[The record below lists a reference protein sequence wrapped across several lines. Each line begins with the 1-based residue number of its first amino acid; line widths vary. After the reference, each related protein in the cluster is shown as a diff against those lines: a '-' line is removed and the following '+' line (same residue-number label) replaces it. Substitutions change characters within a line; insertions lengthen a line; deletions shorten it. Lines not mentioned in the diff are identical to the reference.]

1 MKRFTFFAAML
12 LSAFAAEAQQ
22 AIFERHD
29 TRSPQFNDDGTVTL
43 RIKAPEAKKVTVV
56 GDCIERGHGEL
67 RQQDGVWSY
76 TTAQL
81 PAELYSYRFYVDG
94 VETQDA
100 GNIERSRDVR
110 SFMSTFIVSKEEGDK
125 GWLYQNH
132 NVEHGD
138 VAHVW
143 YDSPQL
149 GLKRRMSIYTPP
161 GYDKGKAYPV
171 LYLLHG
177 AGGDEEAWLTLGRTA
192 QIMDNLIALG
202 KAKPMIVVMPNGNA
216 SDDAGPLETGLKAS
230 PISSP
235 KGKDSQ
241 VQSPRSF
248 RKGAGGKAATYE
260 ESFSDVMNYVKKHY
274 KTKKGADNTAI
285 CGLSMGGYH
294 TFRISML
301 NPGTFGYMGLFS
313 AAIRLGGRNQQ
324 KSVEQQFADNP
335 KATAQMKALFDAKP
349 HLYWIAIGKDD
360 FLFQQNVEL
369 RSYLDK
375 MQYPYEYYEN
385 GGGHIWRNWRIYLSM
400 FAQRLF

>member
-1 MKRFTFFAAML
+1 MKRFTFLAAML
-12 LSAFAAEAQQ
+12 LTVFAAEAQQ

-56 GDCIERGHGEL
+56 GDCIEKGHGEL
-67 RQQDGVWSY
+67 KQQDGVWSY

-94 VETQDA
+94 VEAQDA

-110 SFMSTFIVSKEEGDK
+110 SFMSTFIVSKEEGDC

-216 SDDAGPLETGLKAS
+216 SDDAGPLETGLMKKEW
-230 PISSP
+230 P
-235 KGKDSQ
+235 KMS
-241 VQSPRSF
+241 
-248 RKGAGGKAATYE
+248 YE

-324 KSVEQQFADNP
+324 KGVEQQFADNP
-335 KATAQMKALFDAKP
+335 EATAQMKALFDAKP

>member
-1 MKRFTFFAAML
+1 MKRFGFFAAML
-12 LSAFAAEAQQ
+12 LTAFAAEAQQ

-56 GDCIERGHGEL
+56 GDCIEKGHGEL
-67 RQQDGVWSY
+67 KQQDGVWSY

-94 VETQDA
+94 VEAQDA

-110 SFMSTFIVSKEEGDK
+110 SFMSTFIVSKEEGDC

-192 QIMDNLIALG
+192 QIIDNLIALG

-216 SDDAGPLETGLKAS
+216 SDDASPLETGLKKKEW
-230 PISSP
+230 P
-235 KGKDSQ
+235 KMS
-241 VQSPRSF
+241 
-248 RKGAGGKAATYE
+248 YE

-324 KSVEQQFADNP
+324 KGVEQQFADNP
-335 KATAQMKALFDAKP
+335 EATAQMKALFDAKP

>member
-1 MKRFTFFAAML
+1 ML
-12 LSAFAAEAQQ
+12 LTAFALQAQQ

-29 TRSPQFNDDGTVTL
+29 TRSPQFNEDGTVTL
-43 RIKAPEAKKVTVV
+43 RIKAPEAKKVAVI
-56 GDCIERGHGEL
+56 GDCIEKGYQEMTK
-67 RQQDGVWSY
+67 QDDFWTY

-100 GNIERSRDVR
+100 SNIERSRDVR
-110 SFMSTFIVSKEEGDK
+110 SFMSTFIISKEEGDC
-125 GWLYQNH
+125 GYLYQNH

-143 YDSPQL
+143 YDSPGL
-149 GLKRRMSIYTPP
+149 GMKRRMSIYTPP

-202 KAKPMIVVMPNGNA
+202 KAKPMIVVTPNGNA
-216 SDDAGPLETGLKAS
+216 SDDAGPLETGIKNKERA
-230 PISSP
+230 
-235 KGKDSQ
+235 KT
-241 VQSPRSF
+241 
-248 RKGAGGKAATYE
+248 TYE
-260 ESFSDVMNYVKKHY
+260 ESFQDIMNYVKDHY
-274 KTKKGADNTAI
+274 KIKKGADNTAV

-301 NPGTFGYMGLFS
+301 NAGTFGYMGLFS
-313 AAIRLGGRNQQ
+313 AAVRLEWNSQ
-324 KSVEQQFADNP
+324 KTVVEQFESNQ
-335 KATAQMKALFDAKP
+335 KAAEQMKALFAAKP

-369 RSYLDK
+369 RQYLDK
-375 MQYPYEYYEN
+375 MQYPYEYYESE
-385 GGGHIWRNWRIYLSM
+385 GGHIWRNWRVYLSM
-400 FAQRLF
+400 FAQRIFQ

>member
-1 MKRFTFFAAML
+1 MKRFGFFAAML
-12 LSAFAAEAQQ
+12 LTAFVAEAQQ

-43 RIKAPEAKKVTVV
+43 RIKAPEAKKVTIV

-132 NVEHGD
+132 NVAHGD

-216 SDDAGPLETGLKAS
+216 SDDAGPLESGLRKKEW
-230 PISSP
+230 P
-235 KGKDSQ
+235 KMS
-241 VQSPRSF
+241 
-248 RKGAGGKAATYE
+248 YE

-324 KSVEQQFADNP
+324 KSVEQ
-335 KATAQMKALFDAKP
+335 ML
-349 HLYWIAIGKDD
+349 
-360 FLFQQNVEL
+360 
-369 RSYLDK
+369 
-375 MQYPYEYYEN
+375 
-385 GGGHIWRNWRIYLSM
+385 
-400 FAQRLF
+400 

>member
-1 MKRFTFFAAML
+1 MKRFGFFAAML
-12 LSAFAAEAQQ
+12 LMAFVAEAQQ

-143 YDSPQL
+143 YNSPQL

-216 SDDAGPLETGLKAS
+216 SDDAGPLETGLMKKEW
-230 PISSP
+230 P
-235 KGKDSQ
+235 KMS
-241 VQSPRSF
+241 
-248 RKGAGGKAATYE
+248 YE

-335 KATAQMKALFDAKP
+335 EATAQMKALFDAKP

>member
-1 MKRFTFFAAML
+1 MKRLYVFAAL
-12 LSAFAAEAQQ
+12 LLTAFALQAQQ

-29 TRSPQFNDDGTVTL
+29 TRSPQFNEDGTVTL
-43 RIKAPEAKKVTVV
+43 RIKAPEAKKVVV
-56 GDCIERGHGEL
+56 IGDCVERGNQEMTN
-67 RQQDGVWSY
+67 QDGVWSY
-76 TTAQL
+76 TTKAL
-81 PAELYSYRFYVDG
+81 APELYSYRFYVDG

-110 SFMSTFIVSKEEGDK
+110 SFMSTFIISKEEGDQ
-125 GWLYQNH
+125 GYLYQNH

-143 YDSPQL
+143 YDSPGL
-149 GLKRRMSIYTPP
+149 GMKRRMSIYTPP

-202 KAKPMIVVMPNGNA
+202 KAEPMIVVTPNGNA
-216 SDDAGPLETGLKAS
+216 SDDAGPLETGIRNKER
-230 PISSP
+230 P
-235 KGKDSQ
+235 KT
-241 VQSPRSF
+241 
-248 RKGAGGKAATYE
+248 TYE
-260 ESFSDVMNYVKKHY
+260 ESFQDIMNYVKDHY
-274 KTKKGADNTAI
+274 KIKKGADNTAV

-301 NPGTFGYMGLFS
+301 NAGTFGYMGLFS
-313 AAIRLGGRNQQ
+313 AAVRLEWNSQ
-324 KSVEQQFADNP
+324 KTVVEQFESNQ
-335 KATAQMKALFDAKP
+335 KATEQMKALFAAKP

-369 RSYLDK
+369 RQYLDK
-375 MQYPYEYYEN
+375 MQYPYEYYESE
-385 GGGHIWRNWRIYLSM
+385 GGHIWRNWRVYLSM
-400 FAQRLF
+400 FAQRLFK

>member
-1 MKRFTFFAAML
+1 MKRLYVFAAL
-12 LSAFAAEAQQ
+12 LLTAFALQAQQ

-29 TRSPQFNDDGTVTL
+29 TRSPQFNEDGTVTL
-43 RIKAPEAKKVTVV
+43 RIKAPEAKKVAVI
-56 GDCIERGHGEL
+56 GDCIEKGYQEMTK
-67 RQQDGVWSY
+67 QDDFWTY

-100 GNIERSRDVR
+100 SNIERSRDVR
-110 SFMSTFIVSKEEGDK
+110 SFMSTFIISKEEGDL
-125 GWLYQNH
+125 GYLYQNH

-143 YDSPQL
+143 YDSPGL
-149 GLKRRMSIYTPP
+149 GMKRRMSIYTPP

-202 KAKPMIVVMPNGNA
+202 KAKPMIVVTPNGNA
-216 SDDAGPLETGLKAS
+216 SDDAGPLETGIKNKERA
-230 PISSP
+230 
-235 KGKDSQ
+235 KT
-241 VQSPRSF
+241 
-248 RKGAGGKAATYE
+248 TYE
-260 ESFSDVMNYVKKHY
+260 ESFQDIMNYVKSHY
-274 KTKKGADNTAI
+274 KIKKGADNTAV

-301 NPGTFGYMGLFS
+301 NAGTFGYMGLFS
-313 AAIRLGGRNQQ
+313 AAVRLEWNSQ
-324 KSVEQQFADNP
+324 KTVVEQFESNQ
-335 KATAQMKALFDAKP
+335 KAAEQMKALFAAKP

-369 RSYLDK
+369 RQYLDK
-375 MQYPYEYYEN
+375 MQYPYEYYESE
-385 GGGHIWRNWRIYLSM
+385 GGHIWRNWRVYLSM
-400 FAQRLF
+400 FAQRIFQ

>member
-1 MKRFTFFAAML
+1 MKRLYFGAAML
-12 LSAFAAEAQQ
+12 LMAFAAQAQQ
-22 AIFERHD
+22 AIFEKHD
-29 TRSPQFNDDGTVTL
+29 TRSPRFNDDGTVTL
-43 RIKAPEAKKVTVV
+43 CVKAPEAKKVTVI
-56 GDCIERGHGEL
+56 GDCIENGHSDMTV
-67 RQQDGVWSY
+67 QDGIWSY
-76 TTAQL
+76 TTSVL
-81 PAELYSYRFYVDG
+81 PAELYNYRFYIDG
-94 VETQDA
+94 AEAQDA

-143 YDSPQL
+143 YDSPLL
-149 GLKRRMSIYTPP
+149 GMKRRMSIYTPA

-216 SDDAGPLETGLKAS
+216 SDDAGPLETGVKDKQQ
-230 PISSP
+230 P
-235 KGKDSQ
+235 KTS
-241 VQSPRSF
+241 
-248 RKGAGGKAATYE
+248 YE
-260 ESFSDVMNYVKKHY
+260 ESFSDIMNYVKSHY
-274 KTKKGADNTAI
+274 KIKKGADNTAI

-301 NPGTFGYMGLFS
+301 NAGTFGYMGLFS
-313 AAIRLGGRNQQ
+313 AAVRLERSQ
-324 KSVEQQFADNP
+324 KSLEEQLAEHPEAVQQLKDLFA
-335 KATAQMKALFDAKP
+335 AKP

-360 FLFQQNVEL
+360 FLFQQNVAL
-369 RSYLDK
+369 RQYLDK

-385 GGGHIWRNWRIYLSM
+385 EGGHIWRNWRIYLSM

>member
-1 MKRFTFFAAML
+1 MKRFTFLAAML
-12 LSAFAAEAQQ
+12 LTAFAAEAQQ

-56 GDCIERGHGEL
+56 GDCIEKGHGEL

-161 GYDKGKAYPV
+161 GYDKGKTYPV

-192 QIMDNLIALG
+192 QIIDNLIALG

-216 SDDAGPLETGLKAS
+216 SDDASPLETGLKKKEW
-230 PISSP
+230 P
-235 KGKDSQ
+235 KM
-241 VQSPRSF
+241 P
-248 RKGAGGKAATYE
+248 YE

-335 KATAQMKALFDAKP
+335 EATAQMKALFDAKP

>member
-1 MKRFTFFAAML
+1 ML
-12 LSAFAAEAQQ
+12 LIVLAAEAQQ
-22 AIFERHD
+22 AIFERNN
-29 TRSPQFNDDGTVTL
+29 TRSPQFNSDGTVTL
-43 RIKAPEAKKVTVV
+43 RIKAPEAKKVTIV
-56 GDCIERGHGEL
+56 GDCIANGHGEL
-67 RQQDGVWSY
+67 QQQDGIWSY
-76 TTAQL
+76 TTTPLA
-81 PAELYSYRFYVDG
+81 AELYSYRFYVDG

-110 SFMSTFIVSKEEGDK
+110 SFMSTFIVSKEEGDC
-125 GWLYQNH
+125 GWLYQNN
-132 NVEHGD
+132 NVAHGD

-143 YDSPQL
+143 YDSPTL
-149 GLKRRMSIYTPP
+149 GMKRRMSIYTPP
-161 GYDKGKAYPV
+161 GYNKGKAYPV

-216 SDDAGPLETGLKAS
+216 SDDAGPLESGLRKKEWPKAS
-230 PISSP
+230 
-235 KGKDSQ
+235 
-241 VQSPRSF
+241 F
-248 RKGAGGKAATYE
+248 E
-260 ESFSDVMNYVKKHY
+260 ESFPDIMNYVKKHY

-301 NPGTFGYMGLFS
+301 QAGTFGYMGLFS
-313 AAIRLGGRNQQ
+313 AAVRLERSQ
-324 KSVEQQFADNP
+324 KSLEQQFQEHPEAI
-335 KATAQMKALFDAKP
+335 AQMKALFAAKP

-360 FLFQQNVEL
+360 FLFQQNVDL
-369 RSYLDK
+369 RRYLDQ

-385 GGGHIWRNWRIYLSM
+385 EGGHIWRNWRIYLSM